1 MKESFNK
8 ILESEQPTVVDFY
21 ASWCAPCKMQ
31 SKILEDLSKEISGK
45 ARILKID
52 IDKNQLIA
60 NQFQINSVPTLM
72 IFQNGR
78 PVWRQSGVTQKNQ
91 LIQVINQ
98 HT

>member
-21 ASWCAPCKMQ
+21 ASWCAPCKTQ

-60 NQFQINSVPTLM
+60 NQFQISSVPTLM

-78 PVWRQSGVTQKNQ
+78 PVWRQSGVAQKNQ